1 MDRTEENRQEYK
13 ELQRRVKREVSKAK
27 QKAYDELYTRL
38 DTREGEKDLYRLARQ
53 RDRDGKDVQ
62 QVRVIKDR
70 DGRVLTSEESVQR
83 RWKEYFEELMN
94 EENEREKRVE
104 GVNSVEQ
111 KVDKIRKDEVRK
123 ALKRMKSGKAVGP
136 DDIPVEVWKCLG
148 EAAVEF
154 LASLFNR
161 VLESERMPEEW
172 RRSVLVPIFK
182 NKGDVQSCSN
192 YRGIKLMSHT
202 MKVWERV
209 VEARLRKVVEIC
221 EQQYGFMPRKSTTDA
236 IFALRIL
243 MEKYRDGQRELH
255 CVFVDLEKAYDRV
268 PREELWYCMRK
279 SGVAEKY
286 VRVVQDMYERSR
298 TVVRC
303 AVGQTEEFNVEVGLH
318 QGSAL
323 SPFLFAIVM
332 DQLSEEV
339 RQESPWTMMFADDIV
354 ICSENREQVEE
365 NLERWRFALE
375 RRGMKV
381 SRSKTEYM
389 CVNERQGSGTVRLQ
403 GEEVKKVQEFKY
415 LGSTVQSNGE
425 CGKEV
430 KKRVQAGWNGWRKVS
445 GVLCDQKISAR
456 IKGKVYRTVVR
467 AAMLY
472 GLETVSLRKRQE
484 AELEVAELKMLRF
497 SLGVTRLDRIRNE
510 YIRGTAHVGRLGDKV
525 REARLRW
532 FGHVQR
538 REIMLEQVEA
548 IPKLFPESWEH
559 EIVQNVLEELEMKE
573 SKLMEEKK
581 KEASEALVNMVAKQ
595 DAVLASEL
603 NCWTQDMEKRI
614 TTIFLNITK
623 LCEELKK
630 TEELE
635 RESLLRDRKK
645 LKKCVGQL
653 EDVLASER
661 EQQEQEKE
669 KIKQDME
676 KRITALLQNITEHQN
691 SMKLCEEREKVAELE
706 RDSLMRDRKNL
717 EKCVVQLE
725 DTLASERA
733 SQEQEKEKMEEKIT
747 VLFQN
752 ITCLDTCLNLLEER
766 EKTKAL
772 QRESLMRDQEQLQKR
787 VGQLENILASEREQ
801 QEQEKEKIK
810 QDMEKRITALL
821 QNITEH
827 QNSLKLFEEREKA
840 AELERDSLM
849 RDRKKLEKRVGQLED
864 TLASERA
871 PQEQEKE
878 KLEDK
883 IAVLFENITWLD
895 TCQNLLEEREK
906 TKALQG
912 ESLLRDRKKLQKR
925 VGQLENILA
934 SAREQQEQEKE
945 KIKHDME
952 KRITALLQNI
962 TEHQ

>member
-1 MDRTEENRQEYK
+1 MERRKVDILCVQETRWKGSKARSIRAGFKLFYYGVDSKRNGVGVVLKEEFVRNVLEVKRVSDRVMSLKLEIEGVMLNVVSGYAPQVGCELEEKERFWSELDEVMESIPTGERVVIGADFNGHVGEGNTGDEEVMGKFGVKERNLEGQMVVDFAKRMDMGVVNTYFQKREEHRVTYKSGGRRTQRSKIEIEKKTKWWKLKKEECCEEFRQKLRQALGGQVVLPDDWETTAEVIRETGRKVLGVSSGRRKEDKETWWWNEEVQDSVQRKRLAKKKWDMDRTEENRQEYK
-13 ELQRRVKREVSKAK
+13 EVKCRVKREVSEAK

-70 DGRVLTSEESVQR
+70 DGRMLTSEESVQR

-154 LASLFNR
+154 LTSLFNR
-161 VLESERMPEEW
+161 VLESERMPGEW

-243 MEKYRDGQRELH
+243 MEKHRDGQRELH

-286 VRVVQDMYERSR
+286 VRVVQVMYERSR

-332 DQLSEEV
+332 DHLSEEV

-354 ICSENREQVEE
+354 ICSESREQVEE

-389 CVNERQGSGTVRLQ
+389 CVNEREGSGTVRLQ

-430 KKRVQAGWNGWRKVS
+430 KK
-445 GVLCDQKISAR
+445 
-456 IKGKVYRTVVR
+456 
-467 AAMLY
+467 
-472 GLETVSLRKRQE
+472 
-484 AELEVAELKMLRF
+484 
-497 SLGVTRLDRIRNE
+497 
-510 YIRGTAHVGRLGDKV
+510 
-525 REARLRW
+525 
-532 FGHVQR
+532 
-538 REIMLEQVEA
+538 
-548 IPKLFPESWEH
+548 
-559 EIVQNVLEELEMKE
+559 
-573 SKLMEEKK
+573 
-581 KEASEALVNMVAKQ
+581 
-595 DAVLASEL
+595 
-603 NCWTQDMEKRI
+603 
-614 TTIFLNITK
+614 
-623 LCEELKK
+623 
-630 TEELE
+630 
-635 RESLLRDRKK
+635 
-645 LKKCVGQL
+645 
-653 EDVLASER
+653 
-661 EQQEQEKE
+661 
-669 KIKQDME
+669 
-676 KRITALLQNITEHQN
+676 
-691 SMKLCEEREKVAELE
+691 
-706 RDSLMRDRKNL
+706 
-717 EKCVVQLE
+717 
-725 DTLASERA
+725 
-733 SQEQEKEKMEEKIT
+733 
-747 VLFQN
+747 
-752 ITCLDTCLNLLEER
+752 
-766 EKTKAL
+766 
-772 QRESLMRDQEQLQKR
+772 
-787 VGQLENILASEREQ
+787 
-801 QEQEKEKIK
+801 
-810 QDMEKRITALL
+810 
-821 QNITEH
+821 
-827 QNSLKLFEEREKA
+827 
-840 AELERDSLM
+840 
-849 RDRKKLEKRVGQLED
+849 
-864 TLASERA
+864 
-871 PQEQEKE
+871 
-878 KLEDK
+878 
-883 IAVLFENITWLD
+883 
-895 TCQNLLEEREK
+895 
-906 TKALQG
+906 
-912 ESLLRDRKKLQKR
+912 
-925 VGQLENILA
+925 
-934 SAREQQEQEKE
+934 
-945 KIKHDME
+945 
-952 KRITALLQNI
+952 
-962 TEHQ
+962 

>member
-1 MDRTEENRQEYK
+1 MWGWDCHQGSALSPFLFAIVMDQLSEEVRQESPWTMMFADDIVICSESREQVEENLERWRFALERRGKKVSRSKTEYMCVNEREGSGTVRLQGEEVKKVQEFKYLGSTVQSNGECGKERCQSAYNTTAEVIRETGRKVLGVSSGRRKEDKETWWWNEELQDSIQRKRLAKKKWDMDRTEENRQEYK
-13 ELQRRVKREVSKAK
+13 ELQRRVKRGVSKAK
-27 QKAYDELYTRL
+27 QKAYEELYTRL

-94 EENEREKRVE
+94 EENERGKRVE

-123 ALKRMKSGKAVGP
+123 ALKSMKSGKAVGP

-154 LASLFNR
+154 LANLFNR

-202 MKVWERV
+202 MKIWERV

-243 MEKYRDGQRELH
+243 MEKYRDGQKELH

-298 TVVRC
+298 TVVRY

-339 RQESPWTMMFADDIV
+339 RQKSPWTMMFADDIV
-354 ICSENREQVEE
+354 ICSESREQVEE

-389 CVNERQGSGTVRLQ
+389 CVNEREGSGTVRLQ

-425 CGKEV
+425 CGKE
-430 KKRVQAGWNGWRKVS
+430 
-445 GVLCDQKISAR
+445 L
-456 IKGKVYRTVVR
+456 
-467 AAMLY
+467 
-472 GLETVSLRKRQE
+472 
-484 AELEVAELKMLRF
+484 
-497 SLGVTRLDRIRNE
+497 
-510 YIRGTAHVGRLGDKV
+510 
-525 REARLRW
+525 
-532 FGHVQR
+532 
-538 REIMLEQVEA
+538 
-548 IPKLFPESWEH
+548 PKAFH
-559 EIVQNVLEELEMKE
+559 QYHIFANEMK
-573 SKLMEEKK
+573 
-581 KEASEALVNMVAKQ
+581 
-595 DAVLASEL
+595 
-603 NCWTQDMEKRI
+603 
-614 TTIFLNITK
+614 
-623 LCEELKK
+623 
-630 TEELE
+630 
-635 RESLLRDRKK
+635 
-645 LKKCVGQL
+645 
-653 EDVLASER
+653 
-661 EQQEQEKE
+661 
-669 KIKQDME
+669 
-676 KRITALLQNITEHQN
+676 
-691 SMKLCEEREKVAELE
+691 
-706 RDSLMRDRKNL
+706 
-717 EKCVVQLE
+717 
-725 DTLASERA
+725 
-733 SQEQEKEKMEEKIT
+733 
-747 VLFQN
+747 
-752 ITCLDTCLNLLEER
+752 
-766 EKTKAL
+766 
-772 QRESLMRDQEQLQKR
+772 
-787 VGQLENILASEREQ
+787 
-801 QEQEKEKIK
+801 
-810 QDMEKRITALL
+810 
-821 QNITEH
+821 
-827 QNSLKLFEEREKA
+827 
-840 AELERDSLM
+840 
-849 RDRKKLEKRVGQLED
+849 
-864 TLASERA
+864 
-871 PQEQEKE
+871 
-878 KLEDK
+878 
-883 IAVLFENITWLD
+883 
-895 TCQNLLEEREK
+895 
-906 TKALQG
+906 
-912 ESLLRDRKKLQKR
+912 
-925 VGQLENILA
+925 
-934 SAREQQEQEKE
+934 
-945 KIKHDME
+945 
-952 KRITALLQNI
+952 
-962 TEHQ
+962 

>member
-1 MDRTEENRQEYK
+1 MSLKLEIEGVMLNVVSGYAPQVGCELEEKERFWSELDEVMESIPTGERVVIGADFNGHVGEGNTGDEEVMGKFGVKERNLEGQMVVDFAKRMDMGVVNTYFQKREEHRVTYKSGGRRTQVDYILCRRGNLKEISDCKVVVGESVARQHRMVVCRMTLMVCKTKRSKIEKKTKWWKLKKEECCEEFRQKLRQALGGQVLLPDDWETTAEVIRETGRKVLGVSSGRRKEDKETWWWNEEVQDSIQRKRLAKKKWDMDRTEENRQEYK

-27 QKAYDELYTRL
+27 QKAYEELYTRL

-70 DGRVLTSEESVQR
+70 DERVLTSKESVQR

-104 GVNSVEQ
+104 GVTSVEQ

-154 LASLFNR
+154 LANLFNR
-161 VLESERMPEEW
+161 VLE
-172 RRSVLVPIFK
+172 
-182 NKGDVQSCSN
+182 N
-192 YRGIKLMSHT
+192 
-202 MKVWERV
+202 
-209 VEARLRKVVEIC
+209 
-221 EQQYGFMPRKSTTDA
+221 
-236 IFALRIL
+236 
-243 MEKYRDGQRELH
+243 
-255 CVFVDLEKAYDRV
+255 LEKAYDRV

-354 ICSENREQVEE
+354 ICSESREQVEE

-389 CVNERQGSGTVRLQ
+389 CVNEREGSGTVRLQ

-467 AAMLY
+467 PAMLY

-484 AELEVAELKMLRF
+484 SELEVAELKMLRF

-538 REIMLEQVEA
+538 RDR
-548 IPKLFPESWEH
+548 K
-559 EIVQNVLEELEMKE
+559 
-573 SKLMEEKK
+573 
-581 KEASEALVNMVAKQ
+581 
-595 DAVLASEL
+595 
-603 NCWTQDMEKRI
+603 
-614 TTIFLNITK
+614 TT
-623 LCEELKK
+623 K
-630 TEELE
+630 TE
-635 RESLLRDRKK
+635 KF
-645 LKKCVGQL
+645 
-653 EDVLASER
+653 
-661 EQQEQEKE
+661 
-669 KIKQDME
+669 
-676 KRITALLQNITEHQN
+676 H
-691 SMKLCEEREKVAELE
+691 
-706 RDSLMRDRKNL
+706 
-717 EKCVVQLE
+717 
-725 DTLASERA
+725 
-733 SQEQEKEKMEEKIT
+733 
-747 VLFQN
+747 
-752 ITCLDTCLNLLEER
+752 
-766 EKTKAL
+766 
-772 QRESLMRDQEQLQKR
+772 
-787 VGQLENILASEREQ
+787 
-801 QEQEKEKIK
+801 
-810 QDMEKRITALL
+810 
-821 QNITEH
+821 
-827 QNSLKLFEEREKA
+827 
-840 AELERDSLM
+840 
-849 RDRKKLEKRVGQLED
+849 
-864 TLASERA
+864 
-871 PQEQEKE
+871 
-878 KLEDK
+878 
-883 IAVLFENITWLD
+883 
-895 TCQNLLEEREK
+895 
-906 TKALQG
+906 
-912 ESLLRDRKKLQKR
+912 
-925 VGQLENILA
+925 
-934 SAREQQEQEKE
+934 
-945 KIKHDME
+945 
-952 KRITALLQNI
+952 
-962 TEHQ
+962 